1 MSIGQELLDVPFAEM
16 VTSLG
21 LAISRAQFELDRVSL
36 QIAQI
41 MAGQP
46 FQVPNE
52 DGSGTHEERVLVNF
66 GDDELSMMELGFAP
80 SFYHFVDTI
89 IEVKVSIKMAR
100 ETSYSRST
108 FNASFDSYFALFA
121 AGASV
126 SSVSASYATK
136 FNYSAEG
143 SSLIRTKIAP
153 IPAPAI
159 LEQRI
164 RALLDSGNQAW
175 KPTSVGKSSMTLPSQ
190 RTRPKALRW
199 KPRRSQPTRA

>member
-1 MSIGQELLDVPFAEM
+1 MAIGQELLDVPFAEM

-36 QIAQI
+36 QVAQI

-52 DGSGTHEERVLVNF
+52 DGTGTREERVIVNF
-66 GDDELSMMELGFAP
+66 GGEDLSMIELGFTP

-89 IEVKVSIKMAR
+89 IEVKVSIKIAR
-100 ETSYSRST
+100 EVSYSRST
-108 FNASFDSYFALFA
+108 FSGKVDSYFAIFA
-121 AGASV
+121 CGATV
-126 SSVSASYATK
+126 SSVSASFATK
-136 FNYSAEG
+136 YNYSAEG

-164 RALLDSGNQAW
+164 RALMEQGN
-175 KPTSVGKSSMTLPSQ
+175 
-190 RTRPKALRW
+190 
-199 KPRRSQPTRA
+199 

>member
-1 MSIGQELLDVPFAEM
+1 MGIGQELLDVPFAEM

-36 QIAQI
+36 QVAQI

-52 DGSGTHEERVLVNF
+52 DGMGTREERVTVNF
-66 GDDELSMMELGFAP
+66 DGEDLSMLELGFTP

-89 IEVKVSIKMAR
+89 IEVKVSIKIAR
-100 ETSYSRST
+100 EVSYSRST
-108 FNASFDSYFALFA
+108 FSGKVDSYFAIFA

-126 SSVSASYATK
+126 SSVSASFATK
-136 FNYSAEG
+136 YNYSAEG

-153 IPAPAI
+153 IPPPAI

-164 RALLDSGNQAW
+164 RALIEEGN
-175 KPTSVGKSSMTLPSQ
+175 
-190 RTRPKALRW
+190 
-199 KPRRSQPTRA
+199 

>member
-36 QIAQI
+36 QVAQI

-46 FQVPNE
+46 FQAPDA
-52 DGSGTHEERVLVNF
+52 DGDGTHEERVLVNF
-66 GDDELSMMELGFAP
+66 GGEELTMLELGFTP

-89 IEVKVSIKMAR
+89 IEVKVSIKMASQV
-100 ETSYSRST
+100 SYSRST
-108 FNASFDSYFALFA
+108 FNASFDSYFAIFA
-121 AGASV
+121 AGATV

-136 FNYSAEG
+136 YNYSAEG

-164 RALLDSGNQAW
+164 RALIGTGN
-175 KPTSVGKSSMTLPSQ
+175 
-190 RTRPKALRW
+190 
-199 KPRRSQPTRA
+199 